1 MKVYIK
7 QNAPYDLIFLGIA
20 QNCVPHIGYFFA
32 EAKKIT
38 QKFKTKFIIGENGST
53 DNTFSEIQKELLSQ
67 DQPFDLDF
75 VDTTFIEK
83 YSDRIV
89 RLAKARQKLLDHIK
103 KNNIQAKYICV
114 IDLDNVL
121 DQSLIEE
128 NIKKMILILE
138 KNKNQYFGVSAKS
151 IPYYYDILNFE
162 NQENKNIDI
171 LELMNDKK
179 ISSYFKRKKKIYS
192 LQDKLTRHG
201 NIETISSFNGM
212 CLYYFN
218 EYIKSTYYCL
228 DLAGKII
235 PEHLNLNRIIARN
248 TGKKILV
255 SKDII
260 LKMPSEH
267 RPLFNIFIFLK
278 VKIYKYFSSFQKNK
292 IY

>member
-32 EAKKIT
+32 EAKKIA
-38 QKFKTKFIIGENGST
+38 QKFKTKLIIGENGSI

-67 DQPFDLDF
+67 DQPLDIDF

-89 RLAKARQKLLDHIK
+89 RLAKARQKLLDHTK

-121 DQSLIEE
+121 DKSLIEE

-151 IPYYYDILNFE
+151 TPYYYDILNFE

-179 ISSYFKRKKKIYS
+179 ISSYYKRRKKIYS
-192 LQDKLTRHG
+192 LQDKLTRLG
-201 NIETISSFNGM
+201 NIEAISSFNGM
-212 CLYYFN
+212 CLYFFN
-218 EYIKSTYYCL
+218 EYIKSTYYYS
-228 DLAGKII
+228 DLVEKII

-260 LKMPSEH
+260 LKMPAEH
-267 RPLFNIFIFLK
+267 RPLFNIFIFFK